1 MQFVGDKE
9 AKYKLSIKYKAIYY
23 GNDSTF
29 FFHMWWSYPPNKLG
43 KPALWNARQFP
54 DMQS

>member
-23 GNDSTF
+23 GNDSIF
-29 FFHMWWSYPPNKLG
+29 FSSYVMIL
-43 KPALWNARQFP
+43 
-54 DMQS
+54 ST